1 MPKNMG
7 FKLEVPLDASQVK
20 DFKPDRALK
29 VIAYGRAKTLEETV
43 KLDAKGKGS
52 VSFNFS
58 EAPGSLK
65 VALGPGNASAED
77 LKHLQTISV
86 DVPASK
92 WRDSTKLKLTPIV
105 ISNYYWRWWWFW
117 CREFKVTGRVHCV
130 DGTPV
135 AGAKVCAFDVDWWW
149 WWTSQEQVGCS
160 TTDATGSFEID
171 FTRCCG
177 WWPWWWWAIRDW
189 QLDPIIAEKIIA
201 LLRNNPKF
209 RRLPTPSPK
218 PSLEVFAQLLGSGA
232 PAQRA
237 RLDAQPAAR
246 NTLAAASSVIDPTAL
261 DALRTQLLEVLP
273 PDFPIRIWPWYPWW
287 PWWDCGANLI
297 FSVTQNC
304 GGQTN
309 TIVSQTIADT
319 QWDVPTNLN
328 VTLTANPQACCQ
340 YTCPDCPEGNCI
352 VPTDICLINVGSI
365 GGNIGSPVLP
375 NPQPTTVPPT
385 PPSLTEGLYDPG
397 VQDRPFAGTVD
408 LYGIFGT
415 GADVDYYEF
424 QYATPTGS
432 TKGPGPY
439 APLPLAAL
447 ENFNRLVLAPAPF
460 PIDFQ
465 WVPIGFPVN
474 TISDGTTNH
483 YVFET
488 IAHYEANNGAQI
500 WDSATHDLLLPLN
513 TPNVLADGTY
523 YLRLVGY
530 KRPGYAGN
538 LTLTN
543 SLGPD
548 PGVLTVCD
556 SNPGD
561 PVVENRWVV
570 TINNQAPGNTDPSGN
585 PLYPDPAGCPSSA
598 GAYCQPCGSGTVHF
612 CTKQPTTD
620 IFRVQIVHSDNT
632 TTPLKPCGNAPINCE
647 DTLQVDFVAYD
658 PDAFLYEYTLNV
670 YYSDNLS
677 NNLLALPGSPP
688 STPPLPPT
696 PPLTPGAITTVWAP
710 AAPQVGPTYAK
721 ALSQGAVSPGW
732 KGGALTLKV
741 NASQALP
748 MTCAYLLQL
757 VAYKRT
763 IVSCDGLAHYDQYNV
778 SEWSFTIQNNCTG
791 S

>member
-1 MPKNMG
+1 MAENIE
-7 FKLEVPLDASQVK
+7 FRLEVPLDASQVK
-20 DFKPDRALK
+20 GFNLDRALK
-29 VIAYGRAKTLEETV
+29 VIAYGKRLTV
-43 KLDAKGKGS
+43 AGTAKLDAQGKGG
-52 VSFNFS
+52 VAFVFR

-65 VALGPGNASAED
+65 VLVGPENVSPED
-77 LKHLQTISV
+77 LKHLQTLSV

-92 WRDSTKLKLTPIV
+92 WGSSNELRLPPIV
-105 ISNYYWRWWWFW
+105 ISSYYWRWWLTW
-117 CREFKVTGRVHCV
+117 CQEFKVTGRVLCA
-130 DGTPV
+130 DGSPV
-135 AGAKVCAFDVDWWW
+135 AGATVCAFDVDWWW

-177 WWPWWWWAIRDW
+177 WWPWWWWALRDW
-189 QLDPIIAEKIIA
+189 QLDPIVAEKIIA
-201 LLRNNPKF
+201 FLRTSPQF
-209 RRLPTPSPK
+209 TAIPTPSPK
-218 PSLEVFAQLLGSGA
+218 PSLDVFTPLLSSA
-232 PAQRA
+232 A
-237 RLDAQPAAR
+237 RGKRVGIANQPAAR
-246 NTLAAASSVIDPTAL
+246 GALVAANAPIDPTAL
-261 DALRTQLLEVLP
+261 DALRTRLLEVLP
-273 PDFPIRIWPWYPWW
+273 PDFPFHIWPWYPWF

-319 QWDVPTNLN
+319 QWDVPTNYN
-328 VTLTANPQACCQ
+328 VTLTSSSQACCQ
-340 YTCPDCPEGNCI
+340 YRCPDCPEGNCL

-375 NPQPTTVPPT
+375 NPQPSP
-385 PPSLTEGLYDPG
+385 PPSAQEGLYDPG

-408 LYGIFGT
+408 LYGLFGT
-415 GADVDYYEF
+415 GAAVDYYEF

-432 TKGPGPY
+432 TQGPGPY

-447 ENFNRLVLAPAPF
+447 ESFSRLVLVPAPF

-474 TISDGTTNH
+474 TISDGVTNH
-483 YVFET
+483 YVYET
-488 IAHYEANNGAQI
+488 IAHYEANNGPQT
-500 WDSATHDLLLPLN
+500 WDSATHDLLLPMN
-513 TPNVLADGTY
+513 TPNILANGTY

-530 KRPGYAGN
+530 TRPGYSGN
-538 LTLTN
+538 LTLTS

-556 SNPGD
+556 PNPSD
-561 PVVENRWVV
+561 PVVENVWVV
-570 TINNQAPGNTDPSGN
+570 TLDNQAPGNTDPSGN
-585 PLYPDPAGCPSSA
+585 PLYPNPAGCPPTA
-598 GAYCQPCGSGTVHF
+598 GAYCQPCGSGTIHA
-612 CTKQPTTD
+612 CTNQPTTD
-620 IFRVQIVHSDNT
+620 IFRVQIVHLDGT
-632 TTPLKPCGNAPINCE
+632 TTPVGPCGNAPINCTDILE
-647 DTLQVDFVAYD
+647 VDFVAYD

-677 NNLLALPGSPP
+677 NNLLAL
-688 STPPLPPT
+688 STT
-696 PPLTPGAITTVWAP
+696 NLTSGVITTAWAP
-710 AAPQVGPTYAK
+710 AAGAEVGPDYAD
-721 ALSQGAVSPGW
+721 ALTQGAVSPSW
-732 KGGALTLKV
+732 AGGALTLKV

-763 IVSCDGLAHYDQYNV
+763 IVDCDAVNYDQYNV